1 MPQTPMITVSKQG
14 DIAALIQS
22 MKDVYGRRVPYAAA
36 TALTRTAHTARSKA
50 VPDEMRRV
58 YDRPV
63 PYTLN
68 SLKVTGA
75 TANKLEARVAVKH
88 ETTSNGTLPEDFLYP
103 TVFGGMRKE
112 KRFERNLRYA
122 GVLKPGWR
130 VILGRDADTDAYG
143 NLPRGELQRILTAVR
158 ASSYKEQNRTDSKR
172 SRKNARNAQYFVAG
186 LDKVSISGG
195 EMKVTASRMQPGIYK
210 RMGGRKVLPV
220 MIFTKAQPNYRKLLD
235 FAGVVNRC
243 AVDEFPG
250 EFARAMDDQLKKGW
264 A

>member
-1 MPQTPMITVSKQG
+1 MPKTPMITISQQG
-14 DIAALIQS
+14 SIAALIQS
-22 MKDVYGRRVPYAAA
+22 MKDVYGWRVPYAAS
-36 TALTRTAHTARSKA
+36 TALTRTAHIARSKA

-68 SLKVTGA
+68 SLKVQGS
-75 TANKLEARVAVKH
+75 TAKTLQARVMVRNDAKN
-88 ETTSNGTLPEDFLYP
+88 SGTLPEDYLYP
-103 TVFGGMRKE
+103 TVFGGMRYE
-112 KRFERNLRYA
+112 KRFERSLRYA
-122 GVLKPGWR
+122 GILNAGDR
-130 VILGRDADTDAYG
+130 VIPGRDAPLDAHG
-143 NLPRGELQRILTAVR
+143 NLSRGEVQRILTAVK
-158 ASSYKEQNRTDSKR
+158 ASYYGIRSDSAR

-186 LDKVSISGG
+186 LDKVSMSGG

-220 MIFTKAQPNYRKLLD
+220 MIFTKNQPNYRKFLD

>member
-1 MPQTPMITVSKQG
+1 MPQTSMITVSKQG

-68 SLKVTGA
+68 SMKVTGA

-103 TVFGGMRKE
+103 TVFGGMRNE

-143 NLPRGELQRILTAVR
+143 NLPRGEMKRILSWAE
-158 ASSYKEQNRTDSKR
+158 SSAKQEQARGGKGSRR
-172 SRKNARNAQYFVAG
+172 SAQYFVAG
-186 LDKVSISGG
+186 LDKVGAGRSGG
-195 EMKVTASRMQPGIYK
+195 AAARLQPGIYK
-210 RMGGRKVLPV
+210 RMGGRKVLPM
-220 MIFTKAQPNYRKLLD
+220 MIFTNAQPSYRQLLD
-235 FAGVVNRC
+235 FSGVVQRC
-243 AVDEFPG
+243 AVNEFPG

>member
-1 MPQTPMITVSKQG
+1 MPQTPMITISQQG
-14 DIAALIQS
+14 SIAALIQS
-22 MKDVYGRRVPYAAA
+22 MKDVYGRRVPYAAS
-36 TALTRTAHTARSKA
+36 TALTRTAHIARSKA

-75 TANKLEARVAVKH
+75 TANKLEARVAVKND
-88 ETTSNGTLPEDFLYP
+88 TNGGRTENYIVP
-103 TVFGGMRKE
+103 TAFGGERKE
-112 KRFERNLRYA
+112 KAFERSLRYA

-186 LDKVSISGG
+186 LDKVSMSGG

-220 MIFTKAQPNYRKLLD
+220 MIFTKNQPNYRKLLD